1 MAGPL
6 AMAAGNARL
15 TGGRR
20 HDTHLPAK
28 THATD
33 LP

>member
-15 TGGRR
+15 TGVAGT
-20 HDTHLPAK
+20 THLPAK